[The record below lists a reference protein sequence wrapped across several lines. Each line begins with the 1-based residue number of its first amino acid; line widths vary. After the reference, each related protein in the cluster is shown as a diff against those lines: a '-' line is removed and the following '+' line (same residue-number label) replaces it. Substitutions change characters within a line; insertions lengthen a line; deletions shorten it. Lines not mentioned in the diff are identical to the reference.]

1 MKSKIFFLVVLF
13 SISFTSAQTIEILTA
28 VGSELLP
35 KAVEGV
41 KDILGT
47 AKNNGNIKTTEKKIK
62 EKVEPFKE
70 YALGIAKGTQTTAE
84 NFYALSR
91 SVNPASKVM
100 DNAGALKALSN
111 TQLITTIINSNNEN
125 VQRQYA
131 YRVEEAFNAVKTS
144 IDELTS
150 DINALTIDQSL
161 KETLNIRINSI
172 DSRFE
177 EIKGNVANSGVSDVT
192 ALTPPTQLGT
202 YLSYFEQQS
211 SRIENLTN
219 TIEDFF
225 SIQES
230 RTSTFVNGS
239 KSLVK
244 DINDKWNSINFSD
257 ADNN

>member
-1 MKSKIFFLVVLF
+1 MKTKLFFLLVLF
-13 SISFTSAQTIEILTA
+13 SISFSSAQTIEILTA

-35 KAVEGV
+35 KAVDGV

-47 AKNNGNIKTTEKKIK
+47 AKNNGNIKTTEKNIK
-62 EKVEPFKE
+62 EKVEPFKD
-70 YALGIAKGTQTTAE
+70 YALGIAKGTQTTAQ
-84 NFYALSR
+84 NFYALSK
-91 SVNPASKVM
+91 SINPASKIM

-111 TQLITTIINSNNEN
+111 TQLITAVINSNNEN

-131 YRVEEAFNAVKTS
+131 YRVEEAFNAVKAS
-144 IDELTS
+144 IDDLTS
-150 DINALTIDQSL
+150 DINDLTIDQSL

-172 DSRFE
+172 DNRFE
-177 EIKGNVANSGVSDVT
+177 EIKGHVANGGVSDVT
-192 ALTPPTQLGT
+192 ALTPPAQLGT
-202 YLSYFEQQS
+202 YLTFFEQQS
-211 SRIENLTN
+211 KRIENLTN

-244 DINDKWNSINFSD
+244 DITDKWNSIKFSEED
-257 ADNN
+257 EN